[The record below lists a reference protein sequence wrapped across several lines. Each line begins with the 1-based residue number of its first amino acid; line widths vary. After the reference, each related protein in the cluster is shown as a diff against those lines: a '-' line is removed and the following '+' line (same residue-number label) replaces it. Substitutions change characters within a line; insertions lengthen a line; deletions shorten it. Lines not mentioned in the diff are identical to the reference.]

1 MSVLS
6 DDGFVF
12 RSGAGLILVLHFTP
26 VLPHRNFSFVL
37 VLSSL
42 LS

>member
-12 RSGAGLILVLHFTP
+12 RSGTGLILVLHFTP
-26 VLPHRNFSFVL
+26 VLPRRHFSFVL
-37 VLSSL
+37 VLPSL
-42 LS
+42 RS